1 MAGRRDGAA
10 RGDLAQAARQF
21 AQWRR
26 THAYG
31 SRIPKALWDSAV
43 ELAVQH
49 GLSRT
54 ATTLKLGYYDLK
66 KRLGER
72 PSAGGLAQNEVGLP
86 TFVELA
92 PALLGKACECT
103 IELEKRDGSRMRI
116 AVKGAGTPDLVA
128 VSRSFWESA

>member
-1 MAGRRDGAA
+1 MAGRRDCAR
-10 RGDLAQAARQF
+10 RGDLAQAAQQF

-31 SRIPKALWDSAV
+31 SRIPIALWDTAV
-43 ELAVQH
+43 ELAGRH

-66 KRLGER
+66 KRLAER
-72 PSAGGLAQNEVGLP
+72 GSGAALAQKAVALP
-86 TFVELA
+86 AFVELTPA
-92 PALLGKACECT
+92 PLGNACECT
-103 IELEKRDGSRMRI
+103 IKLEKRDGSRMRI
-116 AVKGAGTPDLVA
+116 EVKGVPTPDLAA

>member
-1 MAGRRDGAA
+1 MAGRRDGAV

-31 SRIPKALWDSAV
+31 SRIPQALWDSAV
-43 ELAVQH
+43 ELAVEH

-72 PSAGGLAQNEVGLP
+72 ASAGALAQNGVALP
-86 TFVELA
+86 SFVELT
-92 PALLGKACECT
+92 PAALGNACECT

-116 AVKGAGTPDLVA
+116 AVKGASTPDLAA
-128 VSRSFWESA
+128 VSRSFWELA

>member
-1 MAGRRDGAA
+1 MAGRQDGAL
-10 RGDLAQAARQF
+10 RGDLAQLARQF

-31 SRIPKALWDSAV
+31 ARIPEPLWSSAA

-54 ATTLKLGYYDLK
+54 ATALKLGYYDLK
-66 KRLGER
+66 KRVAEKTTGRLETES
-72 PSAGGLAQNEVGLP
+72 PSSA
-86 TFVELA
+86 FVELS
-92 PALLGKACECT
+92 PAALGVGCQCT

-116 AVKGAGTPDLVA
+116 ELKGASAPDLA
-128 VSRSFWESA
+128 AMSRSFWEST

>member
-1 MAGRRDGAA
+1 MAGRRDGA
-10 RGDLAQAARQF
+10 RPCDLAQAAQQF

-31 SRIPKALWDSAV
+31 SRIPMALWDAAV
-43 ELAVQH
+43 ELAARH

-66 KRLGER
+66 KRLAER
-72 PSAGGLAQNEVGLP
+72 GSGGALAQKAVAP
-86 TFVELA
+86 TFVELTPA
-92 PALLGKACECT
+92 PLGNACECT

-116 AVKGAGTPDLVA
+116 EVKGVPVPDLAA

>member
-1 MAGRRDGAA
+1 MAGRRDCAL
-10 RGDLAQAARQF
+10 RGDLAQLARQF

-31 SRIPKALWDSAV
+31 SRIPTALWDSAV
-43 ELAVQH
+43 DLAVHH

-66 KRLGER
+66 KRLAER
-72 PSAGGLAQNEVGLP
+72 PAAVALPQNGVALP
-86 TFVELA
+86 SFVELTPA
-92 PALLGKACECT
+92 PLGNSWECT

-116 AVKGAGTPDLVA
+116 ELKGASVPDLAA
-128 VSRSFWESA
+128 VSRSFWEAV

>member
-1 MAGRRDGAA
+1 MAGRQDG
-10 RGDLAQAARQF
+10 GGYGNLAQAARRF

-26 THAYG
+26 THVYG
-31 SRIPKALWDSAV
+31 SRIPKALWDLAV

-66 KRLGER
+66 KHLEER
-72 PSAGGLAQNEVGLP
+72 PSAGALAQNGVALP
-86 TFVELA
+86 TFVELTA
-92 PALLGKACECT
+92 SSFGNACECT

-116 AVKGAGTPDLVA
+116 VVKGASAPDLAA
-128 VSRSFWESA
+128 VGRSFWESA

>member
-1 MAGRRDGAA
+1 MAGRRGGEGRDDMA
-10 RGDLAQAARQF
+10 RAARQF

-26 THAYG
+26 THAFG
-31 SRIPKALWDSAV
+31 SRIPTALWDAAV
-43 ELAVQH
+43 DLAVQH

-72 PSAGGLAQNEVGLP
+72 PSAGGLAQNGAALP
-86 TFVELA
+86 TFVELTPA
-92 PALLGKACECT
+92 PLGKACECT

-116 AVKGAGTPDLVA
+116 EVKGASAPDLAA